1 MLKGL
6 TFFLKFSWKK
16 KKSYVI
22 LNILNQIIQGTMPLV
37 IIAMPKFIIDE
48 LLNQQR
54 IEMLAIYIVLLLIAI
69 FIKNWL
75 GAHIELQI
83 FNKRCYLSCAFSE
96 FMHNK
101 LLNTNYSNLETPD
114 FHETKEKAN
123 KFLYG
128 DWHGFSFVLEN
139 AFSIAGKIITLTGIV
154 AIIFTMNIWLV
165 CAFAVFMLISTVI
178 DYKLKQKA
186 HRFSLEAVNIER
198 RWNYFTRILEDSS
211 YSKEI
216 RMNQIG
222 NWLIN
227 EEKEYA
233 HKAIDFYEKR
243 NKYFSKSALFNTL
256 FVVLQSLMTYC
267 YLIKDV
273 IDGNISLGSFSM
285 YVSAISAF
293 STSVKD
299 IITSIVDIKV
309 YGVYYEAL
317 EKYINIKDTMRENA
331 RLSLPQMEDFSIE
344 FKNVSF
350 RYPGQN
356 VFALKNI
363 NATIQKGKK
372 ISIVGEN
379 GSGKTTFIKLLCR
392 LYDPTEGEILLNG
405 VNIKDIDYD
414 EYMKVFAAV
423 FQDYKLFSFSVK
435 ENIILKDNSADSREK
450 VSELLNDIGLGK
462 RINSLPK
469 GIDTSVYKEF
479 DSSGFEPSGGESQ
492 KIAIMRAI
500 AKDAQIVIL
509 DEPLS
514 ALDPKA
520 ENEMFVQFDNIV
532 KQKTAIYISHRLSSC
547 RLCDEILVFKQ
558 GEICEHGTHKKLSTL
573 NGEYQKLYSLQAKYY
588 N

>member
-1 MLKGL
+1 MIKGL
-6 TFFLKFSWKK
+6 TFFLKFSWKN
-16 KKSYVI
+16 KKSYVV

-54 IEMLAIYIVLLLIAI
+54 IEMFACYIVLLLIAI
-69 FIKNWL
+69 FIKNWV
-75 GAHIELQI
+75 GSHIELQI

-114 FHETKEKAN
+114 FHEIKEKAN

-139 AFSIAGKIITLTGIV
+139 AFSIAGKIITLIGIV
-154 AIIFTMNIWLV
+154 AIIITMNMWLV
-165 CAFAVFMLISTVI
+165 CAFVVFMIISTVI

-186 HRFSLEAVNIER
+186 HGFSLEAVNIER

-222 NWLIN
+222 DWLIN

-233 HKAIDFYEKR
+233 HKAIGFYEKR

-256 FVVLQSLMTYC
+256 SVILQSLMTYC

-285 YVSAISAF
+285 YVSAITAF
-293 STSVKD
+293 SASVKD

-331 RLSLPQMEDFSIE
+331 RLSLPQMEDFLIE

-350 RYPGQN
+350 KYPGQN
-356 VFALKNI
+356 AFALKNI

-392 LYDPTEGEILLNG
+392 LYDPTEGKILLNG

-435 ENIILKDNSADSREK
+435 ENIIWMDNSTDSREK
-450 VSELLNDIGLGK
+450 TSALLNDIGLGE

-492 KIAIMRAI
+492 KIAITRAI

-558 GEICEHGTHKKLSTL
+558 GEICEHGTHEQLL
-573 NGEYQKLYSLQAKYY
+573 ARNREYQKLYSLQAKYY
-588 N
+588 I